1 MTQQRSQQQKTQQQ
15 KTKRRTWGILAA
27 VAVVIL
33 TGVGA
38 VSLAAGLTPKAPT
51 VASQSSP
58 PASPAVPDLARR
70 VPNDPLALG
79 SVSAPVVMIEYADF
93 RCPFCAAFNRD
104 TMPALIKGYVDTGV
118 LRIEW
123 RDFPVFGQQSID
135 AAVAA
140 RAAGEQGKFWQYHD
154 ALYALAPAGAHA
166 DLTRAVLIQ
175 TARTVGV
182 ADMNA
187 FTRELDSPALLKLVQ
202 ADAEQAQ
209 SLGASGTP
217 SFLIGNQPIV
227 GAQPLSV
234 FQQAIDQQKTASGR

>member
-1 MTQQRSQQQKTQQQ
+1 MTQRRP
-15 KTKRRTWGILAA
+15 KRRTWGILAA

-38 VSLAAGLTPKAPT
+38 VSLATGLTPKSPT
-51 VASQSSP
+51 TANQPSPSASS
-58 PASPAVPDLARR
+58 AIPDLARR
-70 VPNDPLALG
+70 IPQDPLALG

-104 TMPALIKGYVDTGV
+104 TMPALIKNYVDTGV

-154 ALYALAPAGAHA
+154 ALYALAPSGAHA

-182 ADMNA
+182 ADMDA
-187 FTRELDSPALLKLVQ
+187 FTRELDSTALLKLVQ
-202 ADAEQAQ
+202 TDAAEAQA
-209 SLGASGTP
+209 LGASGTP

-234 FQQAIDQQKTASGR
+234 FQQVIDQQKTASGR